1 MHMTYSFTY
10 TNTAVIVVEDGAAEE
25 LVNKWQQQLAANPS
39 LRKPVGGSM
48 DEVCMHVCIICIYIC
63 M

>member
-1 MHMTYSFTY
+1 MYITCSLTC

-25 LVNKWQQQLAANPS
+25 LVHKWQQQLAANPS

-48 DEVCMHVCIICIYIC
+48 DEVCVHVYIYVC